1 MMNKMMD
8 LTNAIEEIKSQIS
21 EALPKFYGIEIR
33 GITRNEN
40 STVGNVYNIKSKDKK
55 YIAKVYD
62 NVEHAK
68 EMSNL
73 FKKML
78 STNLN
83 VPKILEN
90 NKNESYQ
97 NISANKYLM
106 LYEFIEGNAIRL

>member
-1 MMNKMMD
+1 MMKKMMD
-8 LTNAIEEIKSQIS
+8 VSNVIEEIKIQIS
-21 EALPKFYGIEIR
+21 EALSKCYGIEIKE
-33 GITRNEN
+33 ITRNEN
-40 STVGNVYNIKSKDKK
+40 STVGNVYNIKSKDEK

-83 VPKILEN
+83 IPKILEN
-90 NKNESYQ
+90 NKNELYQ
-97 NISANKYLM
+97 NISANRYLM